1 MYRRTLAIRHFT
13 MNRYRAVAAYRN
25 ALALIPLDA
34 PPSKVQTAL
43 RQIRRNLPA
52 GSDKLVEQLKKD
64 LTSIHGLL
72 KVADKPDSLRAYTK
86 EAELETIGVESPAP
100 QEEVVGTDYDV
111 EFFGNQDEDEGAD
124 SEDLGDDQQDDEDD
138 GEGGGQNGNADA
150 TGVTYTRR
158 RWSKEEERDCIEA
171 GVNPADVLPVQKLNL
186 STRRSCDGNAW
197 QAMQNQNLS
206 NAWKNLIMEELGIGL
221 QIIESQAGRSL
232 GGLEIFAL
240 AKSIVA
246 RGLTLSTAQSME
258 VRSVR
263 PSDVAKLTLFLPD
276 GESETAEWLL
286 PAVPIPYEQEHG
298 TYEGCRQ
305 VRKSFVAPDY
315 WGIGNL
321 MRRLLV
327 MKFPGWKGEPLQP
340 FAKPV
345 RIKKHPK
352 TYSGRLKHALQH
364 ANSDRG
370 SGLAGHVTFAR
381 LGRVVR
387 QRIYDQTAGNLVA
400 ATYVTLHKEH
410 AGEDGRFY
418 ATPAVHSIQ
427 QAELNAVSAI
437 ATELKVIGY
446 DARVNPAL
454 RPSDSLGYL
463 GSPMCP
469 TLDAVEILLAKQ
481 VATIAATNVL
491 LNACEDIDAIIARH
505 NAFTLLTFCAVTLGT
520 CHRPTHGGIPDL
532 SAIDISSG
540 RVSMADKGSSKA
552 RLGVAA
558 ARSVLQLQA
567 YRDYVEAFEFQRLFG
582 VRPELPFFFI
592 GPDRQFVAV
601 SPASLKQ
608 QALPFVPNFA
618 RHLVKTVF
626 CEWCE
631 EGDERV
637 SQERIAA
644 LLGHFIDGEEWFGP
658 HSGFDYK
665 GFAESMLG
673 ALDSLL
679 IRIKFHPVDILGRR
693 ITVHAHQIQ
702 HFLQSK

>member
-1 MYRRTLAIRHFT
+1 MKRYLASTEYRD
-13 MNRYRAVAAYRN
+13 
-25 ALALIPLDA
+25 ALAKIPLNA
-34 PPSKVQTAL
+34 SRAELRKAL
-43 RQIRRNLPA
+43 QKIRRGIPVS
-52 GSDKLVEQLKKD
+52 SDKLVKQLTVD
-64 LTSIHGLL
+64 LASIIGLL
-72 KVADKPDSLRAYTK
+72 KVADKPESLHAYIK
-86 EAELETIGVESPAP
+86 EEELEAEGVESPVP
-100 QEEVVGTDYDV
+100 QDAIDREAYQG
-111 EFFGNQDEDEGAD
+111 EFFEEEEG
-124 SEDLGDDQQDDEDD
+124 EDEDD
-138 GEGGGQNGNADA
+138 ESGGPGDDRQDGEDADESDGEKSEADA
-150 TGVTYTRR
+150 TCVTYTRH
-158 RWSKEEERDCIEA
+158 RWSKEEEKNCIDA
-171 GVNPADVLPVQKLNL
+171 GVNPADVLPVQILYL
-186 STRRSCDGNAW
+186 STRRKGDGNAW
-197 QAMQNQNLS
+197 RAMQNQNLS
-206 NAWKNLIMEELGIGL
+206 TAWRNLAMEELGVGL
-221 QIIESQAGRSL
+221 QIIESQAERSL

-240 AKSIVA
+240 AKAIVA
-246 RGLTLSTAQSME
+246 RGLTLATAKSME
-258 VRSVR
+258 VRRDR
-263 PSDVAKLTLFLPD
+263 PSEVSKLTLFLPID
-276 GESETAEWLL
+276 ESEHSEWLL

-305 VRKSFVAPDY
+305 VRKSFVTPDY

-321 MRRLLV
+321 LRRLLV
-327 MKFPGWKGEPLQP
+327 TKFPGWNGEPLQP
-340 FAKPV
+340 FTIPV
-345 RIKKHPK
+345 PIKKHPK
-352 TYSGRLKHALQH
+352 AYSERLKYILEHAK
-364 ANSDRG
+364 SDRG
-370 SGLAGHVTFAR
+370 PGLAGRVTFAR
-381 LGRVVR
+381 IGRVLR
-387 QRIYDQTAGNLVA
+387 QRIYDQSAGNLVSV
-400 ATYVTLHKEH
+400 TYVTLHREI

-418 ATPAVHSIQ
+418 ATPAVCSIQ

-437 ATELKVIGY
+437 ASELKVIGY

-491 LNACEDIDAIIARH
+491 LNAGEDIDAIIARH
-505 NAFTLLTFCAVTLGT
+505 NAFTLLTFCAVSLGT

-540 RVSMADKGSSKA
+540 RVSIADKGSSKA

-558 ARSVLQLQA
+558 DRSVLQLQA

-592 GPDRQFVAV
+592 SPDREFVAV

-608 QALPFVPNFA
+608 QTLPFVPNFA

-658 HSGFDYK
+658 HSDFDYK

-679 IRIKFHPVDILGRR
+679 IRIKFHPVDFLGRR
-693 ITVHAHQIQ
+693 ITVHAPQIQ
-702 HFLQSK
+702 RFLQSK